1 MTTKFSVDLSD
12 MEKKYQFQISQRY
25 NNRKEELGFGT
36 IYSFL
41 PNAAYSLYSIET
53 IRYKI
58 KVIEPQTKY
67 VNLFS
72 SFIKEIL
79 SFQKEFKKD
88 CSLLKIRDVYKDPNK
103 NKFYIIQKDYN
114 RCLASK
120 SGGKLPEI
128 ENWTI
133 LRKICKFYHTLNQKN
148 GLMELFLDEHLGV
161 KPLQLENIT
170 YYRHIPKKNK
180 FLKFNRLM
188 IDFIDFRIK
197 DDQNIPQS
205 NVDNLH
211 VPEFIN
217 LAVRLHFDNGGMEKG
232 NKPNNNF
239 GIVTRN
245 LLNILLKPKIN
256 LTWPIIFQNPLL
268 KIDITLTKSSDAE
281 IWKIKKKRDQQI
293 NIDLVKFFEKKG
305 GEQEYKIK
313 EEDEE
318 EKKSLSNSDEESKEQ
333 TTEKQVPKDKMKK
346 NQDIEEKE
354 DKDDYIIMKIT
365 KNTPKTKNK

>member
-25 NNRKEELGFGT
+25 NNCKEELGFGT

-217 LAVRLHFDNGGMEKG
+217 LAVRLYFDNSVKDNKFKTQSNLSALDSIEKSELL
-232 NKPNNNF
+232 
-239 GIVTRN
+239 GI
-245 LLNILLKPKIN
+245 
-256 LTWPIIFQNPLL
+256 
-268 KIDITLTKSSDAE
+268 
-281 IWKIKKKRDQQI
+281 
-293 NIDLVKFFEKKG
+293 
-305 GEQEYKIK
+305 
-313 EEDEE
+313 
-318 EKKSLSNSDEESKEQ
+318 
-333 TTEKQVPKDKMKK
+333 
-346 NQDIEEKE
+346 
-354 DKDDYIIMKIT
+354 
-365 KNTPKTKNK
+365 